1 MHILQ
6 LVLRH
11 SESFILFKDNL
22 FQRCPLAIP
31 LFFVQFKLLS
41 SSVGSYAGAVIAMP
55 LAGILVQ
62 YTGWSSVF
70 YVYGKRVFCVY
81 RMGHGYGVNRHCM
94 SVLNGLDECILVSV
108 VWINSPM
115 LGIDFSSD
123 AAMCLSSVLTLNLLV
138 TVPRIGTSSLESNE
152 L

>member
-1 MHILQ
+1 MAIL
-6 LVLRH
+6 LV
-11 SESFILFKDNL
+11 
-22 FQRCPLAIP
+22 
-31 LFFVQFKLLS
+31 FVQLKLLS

-81 RMGHGYGVNRHCM
+81 RMSHGYGANHHCTNM
-94 SVLNGLDECILVSV
+94 LNGLDECILVSAE
-108 VWINSPM
+108 WINSPM
-115 LGIDFSSD
+115 LGIDFSSG
-123 AAMCLSSVLTLNLLV
+123 AAMCLSSVLTLNMPV
-138 TVPRIGTSSLESNE
+138 TVPRIGMSSLESNA